1 MTQSSQFN
9 GNRYLQPAPMAES
22 VGPGVHPENLNDAP
36 DQDWSQWMQ
45 WDWDG
50 TSPGAISKSDIESSD
65 LSPKFNTS
73 AVPAVD
79 RTDLASNSL
88 FPTSNARKIVAK
100 PSSLQSEGQSPASFA
115 RRRNNAGAKV
125 DVHSSRKR
133 KTSSEDDDGSVE
145 AGDDSPPESKLQPSK
160 KRSHNVIEKRY
171 RANLNEKI
179 TELRDSIPSLRGLTR
194 DANGGASIHDD
205 DFSTGNKLNKASILS
220 KATEYIRH
228 LELRNS
234 RLEEENKALKT
245 RLRQLD
251 KAVIIEQSASTSV
264 GSASSPDSYSGTI
277 DSLESPPSVFS
288 HADESPN
295 YRTAST
301 STNPPEGMIK
311 VPDYIKKMRAMAPT
325 QGIFAE
331 SYIKDEPKPQQPA
344 GQARRGMTPGSK
356 LFLGT
361 IAGLMVLQNIP
372 TEKESDEK
380 GLLAVPVNMLNNFLT
395 TTFTSVQTTL
405 PVWTQNLD
413 PWSAWQFKAISSL
426 LLTGSLVVGSA
437 FFVFLYLFY
446 ARPKSE
452 NDSPKGASAA
462 GIRMTPAEIKRQAW
476 LTSMQ
481 RLGVPQHRF
490 FLEWFAV
497 TSRWV
502 EYSICCLIGRSV
514 YSWIT
519 GITEEDEKGRIK
531 TWDIAIDAQLAGGDT
546 EVSKSRLVLTIFA
559 SGTLP
564 RSPGR
569 IMMKA
574 FHCRILLWR
583 VGERGSFISIL
594 ANSVARVLAT
604 YQWNLARDLNRSLP
618 KDHPDAL
625 PSHLSALLE
634 IECNDVL
641 LDTIVQRAVN
651 LTWSRPTQEGLDED
665 EALLD
670 VVAEDPAVQTFAD
683 SIAAWWSSHL
693 LQKALLNSFDI
704 AAGGTCGRK
713 GLEKQINIALQVAPR
728 LSAAHTRAA
737 AMRAVLFEQSRLY
750 DIKTV
755 LNALPSKNNHPQSQG
770 VSNFLDSSIPM
781 SVRNELA
788 ISVRCAMIVAI
799 IKARTTNDTSFPSHL
814 TIRKA
819 INWLNEIPLDPIEL
833 TLISFA
839 AVYHLLHTVVAYG
852 DLLSSSSASSSSS
865 ATSSDFSISTTKS
878 APSAPSAPSPLIKSD
893 SSSSPTHKRAQS
905 NSASEPTPQYNR
917 IANDLVYWA
926 RNAYNPAFYGLTGSM
941 IDTVEAECVSI
952 CKNVGIDLIAQ
963 DSKTLQSSIRRLIHK
978 EDQKQKHG
986 RTKRVSISEKRKG
999 WCTSRRRIVDGKVWR
1014 VMIRGMRVIPDE
1026 IIIIML

>member
-1 MTQSSQFN
+1 MTQSSLFN
-9 GNRYLQPAPMAES
+9 GNRYLQPAPMEES
-22 VGPGVHPENLNDAP
+22 IGPGVLAGNLNNHQ

-45 WDWDG
+45 WDWDDA
-50 TSPGAISKSDIESSD
+50 SPGAISRGDIDSSD
-65 LSPKFNTS
+65 LSPNFSIS
-73 AVPAVD
+73 AVPAID
-79 RTDLASNSL
+79 RTDFASDPL
-88 FPTSNARKIVAK
+88 FPASNARKIAAN
-100 PSSLQSEGQSPASFA
+100 PSRLLSEGQNLASLA
-115 RRRNNAGAKV
+115 RRRITGSAKA
-125 DVHSSRKR
+125 DHNSSRKR

-145 AGDDSPPESKLQPSK
+145 AGDDSPPESKPQPSK

-194 DANGGASIHDD
+194 DTNGGASIHDD

-245 RLRQLD
+245 KLRQLD

-277 DSLESPPSVFS
+277 DSFESPPSVFS
-288 HADESPN
+288 HTNESPS
-295 YRTAST
+295 YRKASA

-311 VPDYIKKMRAMAPT
+311 VPDYIKKMRAKAPT

-331 SYIKDEPKPQQPA
+331 SYIMDDPKPQQQT
-344 GQARRGMTPGSK
+344 GQVRRGMTPGSK

-380 GLLAVPVNMLNNFLT
+380 GLLAVPFNILNDFVA
-395 TTFTSVQTTL
+395 TTFTSMQTTL
-405 PVWTQNLD
+405 LVWTQNLA
-413 PWSAWQFKAISSL
+413 PWGAWQFKAILSL
-426 LLTGSLVVGSA
+426 LLTGGLVVGSA

-452 NDSPKGASAA
+452 NDSAKVASAA

-502 EYSICCLIGRSV
+502 EYSVCCLIGRSV

-569 IMMKA
+569 IMLKA
-574 FHCRILLWR
+574 FHCRVLLWR
-583 VGERGSFISIL
+583 VGEPGSFVSTV
-594 ANSVARVLAT
+594 ANNVGRVLAT
-604 YQWNLARDLNRSLP
+604 YQWNLARELNRSLP

-641 LDTIVQRAVN
+641 LDPIVQRAVN

-693 LQKALLNSFDI
+693 LQNALLNSFDI
-704 AAGGTCGRK
+704 ADDETCGRK
-713 GLEKQINIALQVAPR
+713 GLEKQISLALQVAPR

-737 AMRAVLFEQSRLY
+737 AMRAVLFEQNRLY

-755 LNALPSKNNHPQSQG
+755 LNALPSKKNNQKSQE

-788 ISVRCAMIVAI
+788 ISVRCAMIAAI

-819 INWLNEIPLDPIEL
+819 INWLNELPLDPIEL

-839 AVYHLLHTVVAYG
+839 AVYHLLHSVVAYG
-852 DLLSSSSASSSSS
+852 DLLSSSSASSSSPS

-878 APSAPSAPSPLIKSD
+878 APPAPPPLTKTESSTSQSPI
-893 SSSSPTHKRAQS
+893 HKRVRS
-905 NSASEPTPQYNR
+905 NSASEPTPQYSR

-926 RNAYNPAFYGLTGSM
+926 RNAYNPAFYGLTSSM
-941 IDTVEAECVSI
+941 VDTVETECVSI
-952 CKNVGIDLIAQ
+952 CDNVGIDLFSGDA
-963 DSKTLQSSIRRLIHK
+963 KTLQSSIRRLVQK
-978 EDQKQKHG
+978 EDQKQRHK
-986 RTKRVSISEKRKG
+986 KRVSVSEKRNG
-999 WCTSRRRIVDGKVWR
+999 QEQEQDSRRKSLESNDTGYASDSR
-1014 VMIRGMRVIPDE
+1014 
-1026 IIIIML
+1026 

>member
-9 GNRYLQPAPMAES
+9 GNRYLQPAPMEES
-22 VGPGVHPENLNDAP
+22 VGPGVHAGNINNQI

-45 WDWDG
+45 WDWDV
-50 TSPGAISKSDIESSD
+50 TSPGAISKSDIDSSD
-65 LSPKFNTS
+65 LSPNFS
-73 AVPAVD
+73 IAALPAID
-79 RTDLASNSL
+79 RTDFASDSL
-88 FPTSNARKIVAK
+88 FPASNVRKIATN
-100 PSSLQSEGQSPASFA
+100 PRTQPEGQNLVSLA
-115 RRRNNAGAKV
+115 RRRNTGGAKA
-125 DVHSSRKR
+125 DLHSSRKR
-133 KTSSEDDDGSVE
+133 KTSSEDDGGSVE
-145 AGDDSPPESKLQPSK
+145 AGDDSPPESKTQPSK

-194 DANGGASIHDD
+194 DTNGGASIHDD
-205 DFSTGNKLNKASILS
+205 DFASGNKLNKASILS

-228 LELRNS
+228 LELRNN
-234 RLEEENKALKT
+234 RLEEENKELKT

-277 DSLESPPSVFS
+277 DSFESPPSVFS
-288 HADESPN
+288 HTDESPN
-295 YRTAST
+295 YRKAST

-311 VPDYIKKMRAMAPT
+311 VPDYIKKMRAKAPT

-331 SYIKDEPKPQQPA
+331 SYITDDPKPQQQT
-344 GQARRGMTPGSK
+344 GQVRRGMTPGSK

-361 IAGLMVLQNIP
+361 IAGLMVLQNVQ

-380 GLLAVPVNMLNNFLT
+380 GLLAVPLNMLNDFFT
-395 TTFTSVQTTL
+395 TTFTSAQTTFL
-405 PVWTQNLD
+405 LWTRDLA
-413 PWSAWQFKAISSL
+413 PWSAWQFKAILSL
-426 LLTGSLVVGSA
+426 LLTGGLVVGSA

-452 NDSPKGASAA
+452 NDSAKVAAAA

-502 EYSICCLIGRSV
+502 EYSVCCLIGRSV

-569 IMMKA
+569 IMLKA
-574 FHCRILLWR
+574 FHCRVLLWR
-583 VGERGSFISIL
+583 VGEPGSFVSTV
-594 ANSVARVLAT
+594 ANNVGRVLAT
-604 YQWNLARDLNRSLP
+604 YQWNLARELNRSLP

-625 PSHLSALLE
+625 PSHLSALLD

-641 LDTIVQRAVN
+641 LDPIVQRAVN

-693 LQKALLNSFDI
+693 LQDALLNSFDI
-704 AAGGTCGRK
+704 ADGVYKRK
-713 GLEKQINIALQVAPR
+713 GLEKQIGLALQVAPR

-737 AMRAVLFEQSRLY
+737 AMRAVLFEQNRLY

-755 LNALPSKNNHPQSQG
+755 LNALPSKKNNQRSSE

-788 ISVRCAMIVAI
+788 ISVRCAMIAAI

-819 INWLNEIPLDPIEL
+819 INWLNELPLDPIEL

-839 AVYHLLHTVVAYG
+839 AVYHLLHTIVAYG
-852 DLLSSSSASSSSS
+852 DLLSSSSASSSSPS

-878 APSAPSAPSPLIKSD
+878 APPAPSPLIKDD
-893 SSSSPTHKRAQS
+893 SLSPPPTHKRVRS
-905 NSASEPTPQYNR
+905 NSASEPTPQYSR

-926 RNAYNPAFYGLTGSM
+926 RNAYNPAFYGLTSSM
-941 IDTVEAECVSI
+941 VDTVEAECVSI
-952 CKNVGIDLIAQ
+952 CKNVGIDLFSGN
-963 DSKTLQSSIRRLIHK
+963 SKTLQSSIRRLIQK

-986 RTKRVSISEKRKG
+986 RTKRVSVSEKRKG
-999 WCTSRRRIVDGKVWR
+999 GQEREREQEQEQDGRRKSLESNDTGYASDSR
-1014 VMIRGMRVIPDE
+1014 
-1026 IIIIML
+1026 

>member
-9 GNRYLQPAPMAES
+9 GNRYLQPAPMEES
-22 VGPGVHPENLNDAP
+22 VGPGVHAGNLNNHQ

-45 WDWDG
+45 WDWDD
-50 TSPGAISKSDIESSD
+50 TSPGAISKSDIDSSD
-65 LSPKFNTS
+65 LSPNLS
-73 AVPAVD
+73 IAAIPAID
-79 RTDLASNSL
+79 RTDFASDSL
-88 FPTSNARKIVAK
+88 FPAPNARKIAAN
-100 PSSLQSEGQSPASFA
+100 LRTQREGQSLAPLT
-115 RRRNNAGAKV
+115 RRRNTGGAKV
-125 DVHSSRKR
+125 DPHSSRKR
-133 KTSSEDDDGSVE
+133 KTSSEDDDGSFE
-145 AGDDSPPESKLQPSK
+145 AGDDSPPESKQQPSK

-194 DANGGASIHDD
+194 DTNGGASIHDD
-205 DFSTGNKLNKASILS
+205 DYSGGNKLNKASILS

-251 KAVIIEQSASTSV
+251 KAVLIEQSASTSV

-277 DSLESPPSVFS
+277 DSFESPPSVFS
-288 HADESPN
+288 HTDESPN
-295 YRTAST
+295 YRKAST

-311 VPDYIKKMRAMAPT
+311 VPDYIKKMRAKAPT

-331 SYIKDEPKPQQPA
+331 SYIKDDPKPQQQT
-344 GQARRGMTPGSK
+344 GQVRRGMTPGSK

-361 IAGLMVLQNIP
+361 IAGLMVVQNVQR
-372 TEKESDEK
+372 EKESDEK
-380 GLLAVPVNMLNNFLT
+380 GLLAVPLNMLNDFLT
-395 TTFTSVQTTL
+395 TTFTSAQTTFL
-405 PVWTQNLD
+405 LSTQDLA
-413 PWSAWQFKAISSL
+413 PWSAWQFKAMLSL
-426 LLTGSLVVGSA
+426 LLTGGLVVGSA

-452 NDSPKGASAA
+452 NDSAKVASAA

-502 EYSICCLIGRSV
+502 EYSVCCLIGRSV

-569 IMMKA
+569 IMLKA
-574 FHCRILLWR
+574 FHCRVLLWR
-583 VGERGSFISIL
+583 VGEPGSFVSTV
-594 ANSVARVLAT
+594 ANNVGRVLAT
-604 YQWNLARDLNRSLP
+604 YQWNLARELNRSLP

-634 IECNDVL
+634 MECNDVL
-641 LDTIVQRAVN
+641 LDPIVQRAVN
-651 LTWSRPTQEGLDED
+651 LTWSRPTQECLDED

-693 LQKALLNSFDI
+693 LQNALLNSFDI
-704 AAGGTCGRK
+704 EADGIHGRK
-713 GLEKQINIALQVAPR
+713 GLEKQIRLALQVAPR

-737 AMRAVLFEQSRLY
+737 AMRAVLFEQNRLY

-755 LNALPSKNNHPQSQG
+755 LNALPSKKNNQKSSG

-788 ISVRCAMIVAI
+788 ISVRCAMIAAI

-819 INWLNEIPLDPIEL
+819 INWLNELPLDPLEL

-852 DLLSSSSASSSSS
+852 DHLSSSSASSSSPS
-865 ATSSDFSISTTKS
+865 ATSSDFSISTTES
-878 APSAPSAPSPLIKSD
+878 APPAPSPLTKTD
-893 SSSSPTHKRAQS
+893 SSLSPTHKRVRS
-905 NSASEPTPQYNR
+905 NSASEPTPQYSR

-926 RNAYNPAFYGLTGSM
+926 RNAYNPAFYGLTSTM
-941 IDTVEAECVSI
+941 VDTVEAECVSI
-952 CKNVGIDLIAQ
+952 CQNVGLDLFSGDA
-963 DSKTLQSSIRRLIHK
+963 KTLQSSIRRLIHK

-986 RTKRVSISEKRKG
+986 RTKRVSVSEKRKG
-999 WCTSRRRIVDGKVWR
+999 QQEQEQDGRRTNLESNDTGYASDSR
-1014 VMIRGMRVIPDE
+1014 
-1026 IIIIML
+1026 

>member
-1 MTQSSQFN
+1 MSQSSHLN
-9 GNRYLQPAPMAES
+9 GKRDLQPAPMEES
-22 VGPGVHPENLNDAP
+22 VGPGVYAGNLSNHQ

-45 WDWDG
+45 WDWDE
-50 TSPGAISKSDIESSD
+50 TSLGATSKSDIDSSE
-65 LSPKFNTS
+65 LSPNFS
-73 AVPAVD
+73 IAAVSTID
-79 RTDLASNSL
+79 RTDFASDS
-88 FPTSNARKIVAK
+88 FPTTNGRKIVANTRT
-100 PSSLQSEGQSPASFA
+100 QSDGQSLASLA
-115 RRRNNAGAKV
+115 RRRNTGSTKV
-125 DVHSSRKR
+125 DLRPGRKR
-133 KTSSEDDDGSVE
+133 KTSSEGGDASLE
-145 AGDDSPPESKLQPSK
+145 AGDDSPPESKVQPSK

-194 DANGGASIHDD
+194 DTNGGATIHDD
-205 DFSTGNKLNKASILS
+205 DSAGNKLNKASILS

-251 KAVIIEQSASTSV
+251 KAAIVEQSASTPV

-277 DSLESPPSVFS
+277 DSSESPPSVFS
-288 HADESPN
+288 PTEESPN
-295 YRTAST
+295 YQKASA

-311 VPDYIKKMRAMAPT
+311 VPDYIKKMRAKAPT

-331 SYIKDEPKPQQPA
+331 SYIKDDPKPQQQT
-344 GQARRGMTPGSK
+344 GQVRRGMTPGSK

-361 IAGLMVLQNIP
+361 IAGLMVLQNIQ
-372 TEKESDEK
+372 TERDSDEK
-380 GLLAVPVNMLNNFLT
+380 GLLAVPLNMLNELLT
-395 TTFTSVQTTL
+395 TIFASAQTTFL
-405 PVWTQNLD
+405 VWTRDLA
-413 PWSAWQFKAISSL
+413 PWSAWQFKAVLSL
-426 LLTGSLVVGSA
+426 LLTGGLIVGSA
-437 FFVFLYLFY
+437 FVVFLYLFY

-452 NDSPKGASAA
+452 NDSAKVSLAA
-462 GIRMTPAEIKRQAW
+462 GVRMTPAEIKRQAW

-502 EYSICCLIGRSV
+502 EYSVCCLLGRSV

-564 RSPGR
+564 RSPAR
-569 IMMKA
+569 IMLKA
-574 FHCRILLWR
+574 FHCRVLLWR
-583 VGERGSFISIL
+583 VGEPGSFVSTL
-594 ANSVARVLAT
+594 ANNVGRVLAT
-604 YQWNLARDLNRSLP
+604 YQWNLARELNRSLP

-634 IECNDVL
+634 IDCNDVL
-641 LDTIVQRAVN
+641 LDPIVQRAVN

-693 LQKALLNSFDI
+693 LQNALLKSFDTEADGI
-704 AAGGTCGRK
+704 NGRN
-713 GLEKQINIALQVAPR
+713 GLENQIRLALEVAPH

-737 AMRAVLFEQSRLY
+737 AMRAVLFEQNRLY

-755 LNALPSKNNHPQSQG
+755 LNALPSKKNHPKSQG

-788 ISVRCAMIVAI
+788 ISVRCAMIAAV
-799 IKARTTNDTSFPSHL
+799 IKARMTNDTSFPSHL

-819 INWLNEIPLDPIEL
+819 INWLNELPLDPIEL

-839 AVYHLLHTVVAYG
+839 AVYHLLHAIVAYG
-852 DLLSSSSASSSSS
+852 DLLSSSASSSSPS

-878 APSAPSAPSPLIKSD
+878 APLANPPLAKADSSIAPSA
-893 SSSSPTHKRAQS
+893 THKRVRS
-905 NSASEPTPQYNR
+905 NSASEPTPQYSR

-926 RNAYNPAFYGLTGSM
+926 RNAYNSTFYGLTSSM
-941 IDTVEAECVSI
+941 VDTVEAECVSI
-952 CKNVGIDLIAQ
+952 CKNMGIDLFSGDA
-963 DSKTLQSSIRRLIHK
+963 KTLQSSIRRLIQK
-978 EDQKQKHG
+978 EDQKQRHG
-986 RTKRVSISEKRKG
+986 RPKRVSLSEKRKG
-999 WCTSRRRIVDGKVWR
+999 QEEQQNSRRKSMESNDTGYASDSR
-1014 VMIRGMRVIPDE
+1014 
-1026 IIIIML
+1026 

>member
-1 MTQSSQFN
+1 MTQPSQFN
-9 GNRYLQPAPMAES
+9 GNRYLQPAPMEES
-22 VGPGVHPENLNDAP
+22 VGPGVHPQ

-45 WDWDG
+45 WDWDD
-50 TSPGAISKSDIESSD
+50 TNPGAIAKSEIDSSTSSPRFSK
-65 LSPKFNTS
+65 P
-73 AVPAVD
+73 AVPAMDRVD
-79 RTDLASNSL
+79 FASDSL
-88 FPTSNARKIVAK
+88 FPAINTRKIAAN
-100 PSSLQSEGQSPASFA
+100 PGTQSDGQSLASLA
-115 RRRNNAGAKV
+115 RRRNAGGAKP
-125 DVHSSRKR
+125 DIHSSRKR
-133 KTSSEDDDGSVE
+133 KTSSEDDEGSVE
-145 AGDDSPPESKLQPSK
+145 AGDDSPPDSKPQASK

-179 TELRDSIPSLRGLTR
+179 TELRDSIPSLHGLTR
-194 DANGGASIHDD
+194 DTNGGSSIHDD
-205 DFSTGNKLNKASILS
+205 DLSTGNKLNKASILS

-251 KAVIIEQSASTSV
+251 KAVIIEQSSSTSL

-288 HADESPN
+288 HTDEPPN
-295 YRTAST
+295 FGKSLT

-311 VPDYIKKMRAMAPT
+311 VPDYIKKMRANAPT

-331 SYIKDEPKPQQPA
+331 SYIKDNPKPQQQT

-361 IAGLMVLQNIP
+361 IAGLMVLQNVQK
-372 TEKESDEK
+372 EKEPDEK
-380 GLLAVPVNMLNNFLT
+380 GLLAVPLNILNDYLATAFAST
-395 TTFTSVQTTL
+395 QRTSL
-405 PVWTQNLD
+405 AWTQDLT
-413 PWSAWQFKAISSL
+413 PWSTWQFKAILSL
-426 LLTGSLVVGSA
+426 LLTGGLAVASA

-452 NDSPKGASAA
+452 NDSAKVASAS

-502 EYSICCLIGRSV
+502 EYSVCCLIGRSV

-569 IMMKA
+569 IMLKA
-574 FHCRILLWR
+574 FHCRVVLWR
-583 VGERGSFISIL
+583 VGEPGSFVSAV
-594 ANSVARVLAT
+594 ANNVGRVLAT
-604 YQWNLARDLNRSLP
+604 YQWNLARELNRSLP

-625 PSHLSALLE
+625 PSHLAALLE
-634 IECNDVL
+634 MECNDVL
-641 LDTIVQRAVN
+641 LDPIVQRAVN

-693 LQKALLNSFDI
+693 LQTALLNSFDKEADGI
-704 AAGGTCGRK
+704 HGRK
-713 GLEKQINIALQVAPR
+713 GLEKQINFALKVAPR

-737 AMRAVLFEQSRLY
+737 AMRAVLFEQNRLH

-755 LNALPSKNNHPQSQG
+755 LSALPSKKNYQQSQEA
-770 VSNFLDSSIPM
+770 SNFLDSSIPM

-788 ISVRCAMIVAI
+788 ISVRSAMIAAI

-819 INWLNEIPLDPIEL
+819 INWLNGLPLDPLEL

-852 DLLSSSSASSSSS
+852 DLLSSSSASSSPSS
-865 ATSSDFSISTTKS
+865 TSSDFSISTTKS
-878 APSAPSAPSPLIKSD
+878 APPAASPVPKID
-893 SSSSPTHKRAQS
+893 PSSSPPPTHKRVRS
-905 NSASEPTPQYNR
+905 NSASEPTPQYSR

-926 RNAYNPAFYGLTGSM
+926 RNAYNPAFYGLTSTM
-941 IDTVEAECVSI
+941 VDTVEAECVSI
-952 CKNVGIDLIAQ
+952 CKNVGIDLFSGDA
-963 DSKTLQSSIRRLIHK
+963 KTLQSSIRRLVRK
-978 EDQKQKHG
+978 DDQKQRQKN
-986 RTKRVSISEKRKG
+986 RISVSKTQKG
-999 WCTSRRRIVDGKVWR
+999 QEEEEQDSSRRKSLESNDTGYASDSR
-1014 VMIRGMRVIPDE
+1014 
-1026 IIIIML
+1026 